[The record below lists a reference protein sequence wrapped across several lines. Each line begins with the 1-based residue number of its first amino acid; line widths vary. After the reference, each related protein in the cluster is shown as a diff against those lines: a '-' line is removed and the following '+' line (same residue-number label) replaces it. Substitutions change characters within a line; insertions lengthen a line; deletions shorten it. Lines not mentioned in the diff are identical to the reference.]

1 MPKTSSDRALRLAIA
16 AAAGLAVAGVT
27 TFALAAPSA
36 SAVIAERQAN
46 YKKMGAAMKAI
57 KDQLAG
63 TPQKGAVVD
72 AAQTLA
78 TIARKQTGLFPAGSG
93 ASSGV
98 KTDALANIWSD
109 RATFDGYQKDLIAQT
124 GKLLAAANTGSISAT
139 TERYRATGKV
149 CSACHKEF
157 RAD

>member
-1 MPKTSSDRALRLAIA
+1 MAKTFSARSLRLAIGT
-16 AAAGLAVAGVT
+16 AAGLGIATMAT
-27 TFALAAPSA
+27 LAIAAPSA

-46 YKKMGAAMKAI
+46 YKKMGAAMKTI

-63 TPQKGAVVD
+63 SPQKGPVVE
-72 AAQTLA
+72 AAKTLSVMA
-78 TIARKQTGLFPAGSG
+78 SKQASLFPAGSG

-98 KTDALANIWSD
+98 KTDALANIWTD
-109 RATFDGYQKDLIAQT
+109 RATFDGHQRDLMAQT
-124 GKLLAAANTGSISAT
+124 DKLLAAANTGSISAT
-139 TERYRATGKV
+139 TDQYRATGKI

>member
-1 MPKTSSDRALRLAIA
+1 MSKTSSDRAWRLTIA
-16 AAAGLAVAGVT
+16 AAAGLAVAGMA
-27 TFALAAPSA
+27 TFANAAPSA

-46 YKKMGAAMKAI
+46 YKKMGGAMKVI

-78 TIARKQTGLFPAGSG
+78 TIARKQADLFPAGSG
-93 ASSGV
+93 PSSGV
-98 KTDALANIWSD
+98 KTDALANIWTD

-124 GKLLAAANTGSISAT
+124 GKLLAAANSGSISAT
-139 TERYRATGKV
+139 TEQYRSTGKV